1 MKASQVKRTRAMP
14 ASAAWALLILV
25 TGAMAYDLTP
35 DRGIVAQTLNSNNP
49 YVNFHAWN
57 VGTTDWGPVNNCGTV
72 WGDAQWRGEDGK
84 RILSVVSKMVA
95 LQYDFNP
102 LTNGWFT
109 PNPKRT
115 NSSGCMGSE
124 ISRGWDD
131 EYSNQIP
138 LINGTVSTSSKP
150 TLLLRLDPA
159 RVNSA
164 DENLDNNQ
172 VWVTTQWNA
181 SVNGFTPM
189 ENLSLSAGSTVLSA
203 SDSLLYG
210 VYSTNNAN
218 GNITINNQTRST
230 TLIHGNEK
238 VGYQGRR
245 MTVTLTGGASNTYTI
260 QNGSMV
266 RAEFL
271 GQNTY

>member
-1 MKASQVKRTRAMP
+1 MKASQGKRMRATP
-14 ASAAWALLILV
+14 ASAAWVLLVLV
-25 TGAMAYDLTP
+25 TGALAYDLTP
-35 DRGIVAQTLNSNNP
+35 DRGIISQTLNSNTP
-49 YVNFHAWN
+49 YVNFHVWN
-57 VGTTDWGPVNNCGTV
+57 VGINDWGPTNNCGTV
-72 WGDAQWRGEDGK
+72 WGDAQWRGEDGH
-84 RILSVVSKMVA
+84 RIGSVVSKMVA

-131 EYSNQIP
+131 EYTNQIP
-138 LINGTVSTSSKP
+138 SASGIGTSTKP

-172 VWVTTQWNA
+172 VWITTQWNA
-181 SVNGFTPM
+181 SVNGFTPV
-189 ENLSLSAGSTVLSA
+189 ENLTLSAGSVTLSA
-203 SDSLLYG
+203 SDSLLFG
-210 VYSTNNAN
+210 AYSTNSAN
-218 GNITINNQTRST
+218 GNITITNQTRST
-230 TLIHGNEK
+230 TLVHGNEK

-245 MTVTLTGGASNTYTI
+245 MTVTLTGGAQNTYTI